1 MRRKL
6 RAAGGTAD
14 RELDIC
20 PHSNV
25 TSCAWGLISTG
36 DRFPGRDPGRRVGVC
51 PRECATLQHPGSSLK
66 GIHGVHV
73 SISRRLSISVKEA
86 KPAGDVTDT
95 EPAGRLTEGTADGR
109 RGLLRG
115 LTFGNCETQVRNVQL
130 DG

>member
-6 RAAGGTAD
+6 RAVGGTAD
-14 RELDIC
+14 RELDMSRIATL
-20 PHSNV
+20 

-51 PRECATLQHPGSSLK
+51 PRECATLQRPGSSLK

-95 EPAGRLTEGTADGR
+95 EPGRQADRRNSGR
-109 RGLLRG
+109 AQRFAPGLDLR
-115 LTFGNCETQVRNVQL
+115 QL
-130 DG
+130 